1 MDDDWEKEFLKSIDD
16 EETSL
21 LNKDAKSTFTKEKK
35 LSLQS
40 T

>member
-16 EETSL
+16 EETNL
-21 LNKDAKSTFTKEKK
+21 LNKDTKISSTKEKK